1 MSKMTLHSSL
11 LLDTKEFL
19 KKENVTFD
27 CEALEAERCA
37 HNYRRFLKAYIYIC
51 YPRNV
56 KV

>member
-51 YPRNV
+51 YPRYV